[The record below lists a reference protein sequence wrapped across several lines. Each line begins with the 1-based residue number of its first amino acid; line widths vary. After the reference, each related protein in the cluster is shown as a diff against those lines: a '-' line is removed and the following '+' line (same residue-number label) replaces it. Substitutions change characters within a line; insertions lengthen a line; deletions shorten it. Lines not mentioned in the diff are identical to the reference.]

1 MLKRIHNIIMWVF
14 RKLGINAYYVRY
26 IKSDQRDVIRRILE
40 HVGLWEECHARPAG
54 VLLDLIKPAKMQFN
68 SSLIE
73 SWGSNTEQT
82 QAQNGSEPKE
92 N

>member
-1 MLKRIHNIIMWVF
+1 MWVF

-68 SSLIE
+68 SSLIA
-73 SWGSNTEQT
+73 SWRSNTEQS
-82 QAQNGSEPKE
+82 QAQSGSEHK
-92 N
+92 